1 MKNILFI
8 HQSAELYG
16 SDKVLLLLVTEFK
29 KKGHYPIVVLPG
41 KGPLLDALEERG
53 IQVIVTPV
61 IKLSRKMFTLKNLSA
76 LPFQAAASI
85 RSIDSQLRHLK
96 IDLVYSNTLAVLLGL
111 IYARRKKIKHIW
123 HVHEIIEKPRIVRK
137 IFNYLLKLNT
147 NKALVYNS
155 FATRSFWEGEPARG
169 QAYVVWNGLGHESTD
184 ISDSTINN
192 IRSGM
197 FRARKDDIVI
207 ALVGRINRLKG
218 QQLLLEAFKGLLFT
232 HRHIKLV
239 YVGSAPENQEI
250 YLTQLKEKIIQY
262 HLDDQVT
269 IIPFQNKISEIWA
282 SIDIGVVP
290 SSEPESFGLVALEA
304 MLAKKPVIASN
315 HGGITEIIVPC
326 TTGLL
331 FTPNSV
337 PELQQD
343 LDELIRDKEKRAL
356 MGEKGYERAITEF
369 TLERY
374 VDGIEKIC
382 LAI

>member
-29 KKGHYPIVVLPG
+29 KKGHHPIVVLPG
-41 KGPLLDALEERG
+41 KGPLLDVLVERD
-53 IQVIVTPV
+53 IQVIVAPV

-76 LPFQAAASI
+76 LPFQAASSM
-85 RSIDSQLRHLK
+85 RFIDSQLQHLK
-96 IDLVYSNTLAVLLGL
+96 IDLIYSNTLAVLLGL

-123 HVHEIIEKPRIVRK
+123 HVHEIIEKPHIVRK
-137 IFNYLLKLNT
+137 IFNYLLKLNA

-155 FATRSFWEGEPARG
+155 FATRNFWEGEPARR
-169 QAYVVWNGLGHESTD
+169 QAYVVWNGLGYEPTD
-184 ISDSTINN
+184 IPDTTINE
-192 IRSGM
+192 IRSVM

-218 QQLLLEAFKGLLFT
+218 QQLLLEAFKGLQLT
-232 HRHIKLV
+232 HSRLKLV

-250 YLTQLKEKIIQY
+250 YLTQLKEKITQY
-262 HLDDQVT
+262 HLEDRVT

-282 SIDIGVVP
+282 SVDIAVVP

-315 HGGITEIIVPC
+315 HGGIAEIIVHR

-337 PELQQD
+337 TELQQD
-343 LDELIRDKEKRAL
+343 LDELIRDEEKRAL
-356 MGEKGYERAITEF
+356 MGKNGYERAITEF

-374 VDGIEKIC
+374 VNGIEKIC